1 MQLSRRL
8 PERRG
13 GSNIHL
19 LESQE
24 IVGSMLTD
32 LQNPLSPR
40 TVAVELS
47 NEIKTLPSSV
57 EMKEINCGLFV
68 HDVVGMRPKG
78 NALSR
83 RTTPP
88 HSYCSLAH
96 QLPTELVSV
105 IMSFLDTRSLFQY
118 RAVCRSFNNAFLSHG
133 IQSLAPSLT
142 SAVMDPTVGT
152 DTLTGVMRIRE
163 AILERR
169 ERVWSHWLAS
179 YMATRLSQNVDEKT
193 LQKMQLEGKALGA
206 QLRHERRSC
215 RRAREEWLGHQADY
229 YRARDNI
236 RRNWFNVTSLG
247 FIAGSGVAPVILPDG
262 TLCINDP
269 ADTIL
274 LFVRRDRGMLSCVT
288 RRAKGKVP
296 SRAAEAL
303 RDLWCLFDKMTFSS
317 RLSLMCYD
325 PYMDALRVGLE
336 NSKILFVKVRSA
348 VVAGL
353 KRRLESE
360 VEREESHPSPK
371 KRVPR
376 LRTRNSREG
385 VEVVA
390 LYSTAGEALATFAP
404 VHGDAVGLPD
414 YEWSV
419 AEMMAATKKH
429 GFNLDFS
436 RVILIRH
443 DQDVTA
449 SFISTSATPD
459 VCFTEKD
466 VLEIVA
472 LRRTLAKG
480 GPRAENNERGN
491 AAGVDGFHSVS
502 SAPAEVIVRCG
513 VTGSAGFPSSDEP
526 FGNNDGG
533 TTTPPIN
540 PTEDGKSAVEVNA
553 ADTVDTRQV
562 VKKYV
567 FAVFNEQATLSAVVA
582 YTREVA
588 MFTFGAHTSTCLGVG
603 YTGEAKRVYMIQAP
617 VFRRCETTTRE
628 AIEEGEATVACVT
641 AHSILICQQ
650 LIFRAV
656 EEVEKCVYS
665 DPDDEKGGG
674 DEKHNK
680 KNRKSIAA
688 PLRHCTWYFLRGY
701 CYSSPSREMT
711 VLREVSSPS
720 LMAFLYPR
728 PWLQQHVMAF
738 ADWCRE
744 KKSMRQQ
751 QQQQSNPP
759 PHLKYWWCSLRDG
772 HPYFRVPFIL
782 YVTRYMPFILFQRQH
797 IALDRKRIP
806 SEERNRFQ
814 EVCIL
819 EDVSQLNLYVSSMAL
834 SPSHAFF
841 LLGMAS
847 GAILLLSP
855 SCADDRDDPP
865 KVSFVEP
872 ERPFSRLE
880 EASTRTTFARIRRRR
895 GIMGMQRITPPHN
908 EENMEEQEQE
918 EEEDEHVAL
927 TTPHPPS
934 EPLSHLYRTT
944 PIRTEE
950 EILRQRR
957 RRQPYL
963 RSLTATQIFGNGF
976 REDTFIQ
983 KLQRDTSSVFRSMQG
998 RLSSANSLPLHAVWI
1013 IAPRGNSQISNGAG
1027 VRSMHLDEWKL
1038 TTLSMSF
1045 EVALYDLT
1053 PESRSW
1059 QDGALVVPLLTISP
1073 YKRHPLRDFP
1083 APNEEPWFCA
1093 KMRRML
1099 QFATKRRFLEPEITW
1114 RNGLL
1119 VVSSILG
1126 GRRYTI
1132 FDFSVAFRDPD
1143 KRIKKG
1149 EESAVAYS
1157 ATQKEYRQC
1166 TSGLML
1172 SLPMGG
1178 ENVVA
1183 LPRHF
1188 PLLLRWE
1195 FLSLMVLVVR
1205 CLGIFFAAV
1214 SITLMMLRI
1223 DEYISIPHWSVL
1235 LLYSPFA
1242 LNVVVSDIL
1251 LYDPYYVKGCG
1262 VPFYIRI
1269 LSNLLMFVVFP
1280 ILFTVRRDAYDRF
1293 HPSWVL
1299 LTIPLDVSIALASVP
1314 SLYIAA
1320 RQSESFWGCVS
1331 MRRLGD
1337 FFGQFLCIV
1346 FIVLLSMYFDGP
1358 SVENPSKPKFDLLLA
1373 FLPFFLLLF
1382 FAFLRAI
1389 IEYYKTRKRAYAFFL
1404 IYVLLVISVPVGMF
1418 IWQFSHYYLAVSKR
1432 SSVVHV
1438 SLIQTCF
1445 AIPVFILFF
1454 FFCVTLSSFTLLVSY

>member
-1 MQLSRRL
+1 MQITRRL

-13 GSNIHL
+13 GSDIYL
-19 LESQE
+19 MESRG
-24 IVGSMLTD
+24 IVGSILTD

-47 NEIKTLPSSV
+47 TEMKTLPSSM
-57 EMKEINCGLFV
+57 EMKEINCGSVV

-78 NALSR
+78 YALRR

-96 QLPTELVSV
+96 QLPMELVSV
-105 IMSFLDTRSLFQY
+105 IMSFLDARSLFQY

-133 IQSLAPSLT
+133 IQSLTPSLT

-152 DTLTGVMRIRE
+152 DTLTGVMRLRE

-169 ERVWSHWLAS
+169 ERAWSHWLAS
-179 YMATRLSQNVDEKT
+179 YMATKISQNVDDKT
-193 LQKMQLEGKALGA
+193 LQKMRLEGKALET
-206 QLRHERRSC
+206 QLHYARRSC
-215 RRAREEWLGHQADY
+215 RRAREEWLGHQAAY

-247 FIAGSGVAPVILPDG
+247 CMAGSGVPPVILPDE

-303 RDLWCLFDKMTFSS
+303 RDLWCLFDEMTFSS

-325 PYMDALRVGLE
+325 PYMDALQVGLE

-353 KRRLESE
+353 GRRLEAE
-360 VEREESHPSPK
+360 VKPEESPPSPK
-371 KRVPR
+371 TRVPPF
-376 LRTRNSREG
+376 RTQKSREG

-390 LYSTAGEALATFAP
+390 LYSTAGETLATFVP

-419 AEMMAATKKH
+419 AEMMAVTNKH
-429 GFNLDFS
+429 GCNLDLT

-449 SFISTSATPD
+449 SYISTGATPD

-466 VLEIVA
+466 ALEIVA

-480 GPRAENNERGN
+480 DPRADNNERGN
-491 AAGVDGFHSVS
+491 AVGVEGSHSVS
-502 SAPAEVIVRCG
+502 PAPVEVFFGCG
-513 VTGSAGFPSSDEP
+513 VTGSAGFPASDET

-533 TTTPPIN
+533 TTTLPIN
-540 PTEDGKSAVEVNA
+540 PTEDGRSAMEVNA
-553 ADTVDTRQV
+553 GDTVGMKQV

-617 VFRRCETTTRE
+617 VFRRCETTTGKVMD
-628 AIEEGEATVACVT
+628 EGEATVACVT
-641 AHSILICQQ
+641 THSIIICQQ
-650 LIFRAV
+650 LIFRGVQEA
-656 EEVEKCVYS
+656 EKCVYS
-665 DPDDEKGGG
+665 DPDDEKSGG

-680 KNRKSIAA
+680 KNRKSSAA
-688 PLRHCTWYFLRGY
+688 PLRYCTWYFLRGY

-711 VLREVSSPS
+711 VLREVSSPG
-720 LMAFLYPR
+720 LMAFLNPR

-738 ADWCRE
+738 AESCPE
-744 KKSMRQQ
+744 ENNMRQQ
-751 QQQQSNPP
+751 QQQQHNPP
-759 PHLKYWWCSLRDG
+759 PHLNYWWCSLRDG

-782 YVTRYMPFILFQRQH
+782 YVTRYMPFILFQRH
-797 IALDRKRIP
+797 YTALDRQRIP
-806 SEERNRFQ
+806 SEEQTRFQ
-814 EVCIL
+814 EVRII
-819 EDVSQLNLYVSSMAL
+819 EGMSQLNLCVSSMAL

-841 LLGMAS
+841 LLGMLS

-855 SCADDRDDPP
+855 SCADARDDSP
-865 KVSFVEP
+865 KVSSLEH

-880 EASTRTTFARIRRRR
+880 EASICTSFARIRRRR
-895 GIMGMQRITPPHN
+895 GIMGMHRSTPPQN
-908 EENMEEQEQE
+908 VENREEQEQE

-944 PIRTEE
+944 PLRTEE
-950 EILRQRR
+950 EILRQRIR
-957 RRQPYL
+957 HQPYL
-963 RSLTATQIFGNGF
+963 HSFTATQVFGNGF

-983 KLQRDTSSVFRSMQG
+983 KLQRNTSSVFRSMQG
-998 RLSSANSLPLHAVWI
+998 RTSSGNNFPLHAIWI
-1013 IAPRGNSQISNGAG
+1013 IAPRGNSQVSNGAG
-1027 VRSMHLDEWKL
+1027 IRSMHLDEWKL

-1073 YKRHPLRDFP
+1073 YKRHPLRDIP
-1083 APNEEPWFCA
+1083 APNEEPWLCA

-1099 QFATKRRFLEPEITW
+1099 QFAARRRFAESEIMW
-1114 RNGLL
+1114 HNGML

-1126 GRRYTI
+1126 GRRHTI
-1132 FDFSVAFRDPD
+1132 FDFGVAFRDPD
-1143 KRIKKG
+1143 KRVKK
-1149 EESAVAYS
+1149 EKESAVAYS
-1157 ATQKEYRQC
+1157 ATRKEYRQC
-1166 TSGLML
+1166 TSGLTL
-1172 SLPMGG
+1172 SIAAGG
-1178 ENVVA
+1178 ENVLA
-1183 LPRHF
+1183 LPRHY

-1195 FLSLMVLVVR
+1195 FFSLMLLLLR
-1205 CLGIFFAAV
+1205 CFGIFFAAV

-1235 LLYSPFA
+1235 LFYAPFA
-1242 LNVVVSDIL
+1242 LNVVVRDIL
-1251 LYDPYYVKGCG
+1251 LYDPYYIKGCG
-1262 VPFYIRI
+1262 VFFYIRI
-1269 LSNLLMFVVFP
+1269 LSTLLMFVVFP

-1299 LTIPLDVSIALASVP
+1299 LTIPLDVSIALTSVS
-1314 SLYIAA
+1314 SLYTAA
-1320 RQSESFWGCVS
+1320 CQADSFWGWAS
-1331 MRRLGD
+1331 MRRIGD
-1337 FFGQFLCIV
+1337 FFGQFLCII
-1346 FIVLLSMYFDGP
+1346 FIVLFSMYFDGP
-1358 SVENPSKPKFDLLLA
+1358 SVENPSEPKFDLILA
-1373 FLPFFLLLF
+1373 FLPLLLLLF

-1389 IEYYKTRKRAYAFFL
+1389 LEYYRTRKRAYAFFL

-1432 SSVVHV
+1432 GSMAHV

-1445 AIPVFILFF
+1445 AIPVFILFS
-1454 FFCVTLSSFTLLVSY
+1454 FFCVTLSSITLLASC